1 MVNQSILIKISKL
14 PLYNIKYFH
23 EILTEFPDILH
34 SVIHIDYK
42 CFTRQKMAKVPKI
55 TELERVLYKQKN
67 PCLCKK
73 TVKLIYFDYVFAIRA
88 YYHSLKTRN
97 IYKI

>member
-1 MVNQSILIKISKL
+1 M
-14 PLYNIKYFH
+14 
-23 EILTEFPDILH
+23 LTQLPDILN

-42 CFTRQKMAKVPKI
+42 CFIRQKIAKVPKI
-55 TELERVLYKQKN
+55 TELERVLNKQKN

-73 TVKLIYFDYVFAIRA
+73 TVKVIYFDCVFAIRA
-88 YYHSLKTRN
+88 YYQILKTRN

>member
-1 MVNQSILIKISKL
+1 M
-14 PLYNIKYFH
+14 
-23 EILTEFPDILH
+23 LTEFPDILH

-42 CFTRQKMAKVPKI
+42 RFTSQNITKVPKI
-55 TELERVLYKQKN
+55 TEQERVLYKQKN

-88 YYHSLKTRN
+88 YYQSLKTRN

>member
-1 MVNQSILIKISKL
+1 MLLTKLMCCTQKIT
-14 PLYNIKYFH
+14 N
-23 EILTEFPDILH
+23 
-34 SVIHIDYK
+34 
-42 CFTRQKMAKVPKI
+42 VPKI

-73 TVKLIYFDYVFAIRA
+73 TMRLVYFDYVFAFSA
-88 YYHSLKTRN
+88 YYQSLKTRN

>member
-1 MVNQSILIKISKL
+1 M
-14 PLYNIKYFH
+14 
-23 EILTEFPDILH
+23 LTEYPDTLH
-34 SVIHIDYK
+34 SVIPIHYK
-42 CFTRQKMAKVPKI
+42 CFTCQEIAKVPKI

-67 PCLCKK
+67 PCLYKK

-88 YYHSLKTRN
+88 YYQSLKTRN